1 MNIRIE
7 FVKGISE
14 TTLPIIKLTK
24 SRNGK
29 TGTATFI
36 FIKPIVFNLFSSQI
50 PTINGMYLLWDN
62 KEIISKDIQIVF
74 KEGKPFIIKSIFIFK
89 NSLEWFNFLNFM
101 NIYSKETGLF
111 FG

>member
-1 MNIRIE
+1 MTVEIQFIE
-7 FVKGISE
+7 GIKES
-14 TTLPIIKLTK
+14 TLPIIRLTK

-36 FIKPIVFNLFSSQI
+36 FINPDVFNQFIYKI
-50 PTINGMYLLWDN
+50 PIINGMYLIWDN
-62 KEIISKDIQIVF
+62 KKIITKDIQILF
-74 KEGKPFIIKSIFIFK
+74 KEGKPFLIKTIFIFK
-89 NSLEWFNFLNFM
+89 NSNEWFHFLNFM